1 MFDRT
6 ISDALV
12 LSALIL
18 SLGSLVGLGVVF
30 ARQSRADRRYQ
41 RFMQTLPFATDGA
54 AGPEAVLGALSQ
66 TAQRLTAL
74 ESRTEYL
81 ERAMPTCIQR
91 VGLVRFN
98 PFHDSGGDQS
108 FVLALL
114 DAGGD
119 GVIVS
124 SLYTRTATRQY
135 AKPVRAG
142 RATHALTDEEQQALA
157 QALGRNEE

>member
-6 ISDALV
+6 ISEALAIG
-12 LSALIL
+12 ALIL
-18 SLGSLVGLGVVF
+18 SLVSLGGLGVVF
-30 ARQSRADRRYQ
+30 RRQGRADRRYQ
-41 RFMQTLPFATDGA
+41 QFLQTLPFATGEA
-54 AGPEAVLGALSQ
+54 VGPEVVLGVLSQ

-74 ESRTEYL
+74 EARTEHL

-98 PFHDSGGDQS
+98 PFQDTGGDQS
-108 FVLALL
+108 FVLVLL

-119 GVIVS
+119 GVIIS
-124 SLYTRTATRQY
+124 SLHTRTATRLY

-142 RATHALTDEEQQALA
+142 RATHALTGEEQQALG
-157 QALGRNEE
+157 QALGGNER